1 MVDVEIYS
9 LDTRMYNVIISTY
22 CLRKRKDIIASDYSP
37 LEPDWKKTT
46 TISLPRDLR
55 LSASWGVIL
64 TALLQRFVHH
74 SIMVSRSLRI
84 FLIVPPLC

>member
-37 LEPDWKKTT
+37 LEPDWKKNYYDQSSERLA
-46 TISLPRDLR
+46 SL
-55 LSASWGVIL
+55 
-64 TALLQRFVHH
+64 
-74 SIMVSRSLRI
+74 SIMGGYIDSSLATFRTS
-84 FLIVPPLC
+84 